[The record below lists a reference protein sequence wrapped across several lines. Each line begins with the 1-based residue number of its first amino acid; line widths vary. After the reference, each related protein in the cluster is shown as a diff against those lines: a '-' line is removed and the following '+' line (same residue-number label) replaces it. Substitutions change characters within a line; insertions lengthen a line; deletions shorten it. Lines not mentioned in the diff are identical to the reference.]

1 MGNKKCLKCKGNMEE
16 LKSKTPEGVSY
27 TYYKCKGC
35 REEIL
40 NMDQLHEFVQK
51 YRKVKKL

>member
-1 MGNKKCLKCKGNMEE
+1 MEE

-35 REEIL
+35 GEEIL
-40 NMDQLHEFVQK
+40 NGNQLHEVVQK
-51 YRKVKKL
+51 YRKMKKL